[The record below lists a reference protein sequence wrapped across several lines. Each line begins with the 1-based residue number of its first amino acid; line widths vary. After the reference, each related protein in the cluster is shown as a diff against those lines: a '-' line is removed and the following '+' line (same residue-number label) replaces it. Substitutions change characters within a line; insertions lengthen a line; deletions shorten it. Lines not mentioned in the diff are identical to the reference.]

1 MSPQTRFVIA
11 LPESPTSFW
20 YGSGR
25 AQAALEFTVLAE
37 TDLEFVVLLVLL
49 VLPPLGSQARA
60 TVLSLHPYLF
70 KILLSGKPAT

>member
-1 MSPQTRFVIA
+1 MGVSPQTRFVIA

-37 TDLEFVVLLVLL
+37 TDLEFLVLL